1 MALGSRYRT
10 FGRQLVCENRL
21 FDVYFDKVETPG
33 GEIIDNFMVV
43 RPKVVAPGD
52 IVGVCILPEVDG
64 KVGLMRS
71 YRHQLD
77 DDVWQAPAGFIEAGE
92 TAEVSALRELRE
104 ETGLACALGDLRR
117 LGVHYPDAG
126 LIEGKVALF
135 AARNCVLAGPP
146 PGDQEIGTGALK
158 FFDRDALAKFINE
171 TESVGAST
179 LLACYRYLVHTDGVS
194 G

>member
-21 FDVYFDKVETPG
+21 FDVYFDKVETPS

-92 TAEVSALRELRE
+92 TAEESALRELRE
-104 ETGLACALGDLRR
+104 ETGLACPSGHLHR

-146 PGDQEIGTGALK
+146 PGAQEIGTGALT